1 VPQSIKKLI
10 MANRILSALL
20 LLMTCV
26 SANAASPRANNT
38 GNTPI
43 PLLRLKMSLD
53 AFNSDDIAIGFLST
67 ATTAYNNNLDSRYFP
82 GQDAA
87 EGLFSLSSDNVP
99 LSVNVVPLPATS
111 PLVIRLD
118 VEAAASGTYSLDRTE
133 LDSIPAIYDVWLMD
147 KFAKDS
153 LNLRTATDY
162 SFNINKA
169 DSTSFGNTR
178 FQVVIRQNPLQ
189 SVHLL
194 NFDALDEAGEAKVM
208 WTTENEQDNTQ
219 FTVQRSIDNG
229 ATFYTLDTLTS
240 TGAGSY
246 TYTDK
251 TPITGS
257 DLYRLKVVDLNGTI
271 TYSNI
276 VTLSFVSQA
285 AQAEAAIAVYPNP
298 SNGIIN
304 LAINPN
310 GGNSTPTVTTA
321 AQGTASVRS
330 YATPNTASAA
340 NYAIKIINIRGAIM
354 RSAVSSSTTWQD
366 NLTSLSPGTY
376 VVEVV
381 NNGNN
386 RVVGRST
393 FVKL

>member
-1 VPQSIKKLI
+1 
-10 MANRILSALL
+10 MANRILSALI
-20 LLMTCV
+20 LLMTFAG
-26 SANAASPRANNT
+26 ANTAAPVTNHAASMS
-38 GNTPI
+38 I
-43 PLLRLKMSLD
+43 PLLRLKLSLD

-82 GQDAA
+82 GPDAA

-99 LSVNVVPLPATS
+99 LSVNVVPLPANS

-118 VEAAASGTYSLDRTE
+118 VEAANSGTYSLDRTE
-133 LDSIPAIYDVWLMD
+133 LDSIPAIYDIWLMD

-153 LNLRTATDY
+153 LNLRTVTDY
-162 SFNINKA
+162 SFNVNKA
-169 DSTSFGNTR
+169 DSSSFGNSR
-178 FQVVIRQNPLQ
+178 FQVVIRQNPLL
-189 SVHLL
+189 SLHLL
-194 NFDALDEAGEAKVM
+194 NFDALDEAGEAKIM

-240 TGAGSY
+240 TGLGYY

-257 DLYRLKVVDLNGTI
+257 DMYRLTLVDLNGTI

-298 SNGIIN
+298 SNGVIN
-304 LAINPN
+304 LAINPD
-310 GGNSTPTVTTA
+310 GGNSTTTGA
-321 AQGTASVRS
+321 STTQGSATVRS
-330 YATPNTASAA
+330 FAAPNTANSAI
-340 NYAIKIINIRGAIM
+340 YAIKIINIRGAII

-381 NNGNN
+381 NSGSN